1 MYIFIRQYL
10 NYVLLTIDGGI
21 SMQFI
26 LVVQLIMCSTWGF
39 NFYFIKFKFH
49 FKKFRQYWMMQRSP
63 HLEIFAVAVNTN
75 ENHLSTALHFLSPLL
90 NVQDKEYT
98 YLISLKIIISQISIT
113 TKLSYN
119 LIICGF
125 RSQIILN

>member
-1 MYIFIRQYL
+1 
-10 NYVLLTIDGGI
+10 
-21 SMQFI
+21 
-26 LVVQLIMCSTWGF
+26 
-39 NFYFIKFKFH
+39 
-49 FKKFRQYWMMQRSP
+49 MMQRSP